1 MTLKEIYIRALA
13 DNITGKEAAAK
24 YHCRYDSL
32 MKKGAHYKM
41 PPLKKVWS
49 EFDDRMLDSI
59 GQNKLLIYKK
69 KLEEYLTTVNNHL
82 QKYEHKQTN

>member
-1 MTLKEIYIRALA
+1 MTLKEIYIKALT

-32 MKKGAHYKM
+32 MKKGAYYKL

-49 EFDDRMLDSI
+49 DFDDRRLDSI
-59 GQNKLLIYKK
+59 GRDKLLLYKQ
-69 KLEEYLTTVNNHL
+69 KLEEYLKTVNTHL
-82 QKYEHKQTN
+82 LKYEHQKTD

>member
-49 EFDDRMLDSI
+49 DFDDRML
-59 GQNKLLIYKK
+59 
-69 KLEEYLTTVNNHL
+69 EYLTTVNNHL